1 MSEGQARI
9 GLLQANNLIMS
20 STITWE
26 ELAPIMENRCNDAI
40 VSRRIQFLKDLLNLV
55 EGETLETPQLAQIS
69 MNLLKT
75 FVIYQDTKSKDLVIS
90 IFHAILP
97 LEPRLLEK
105 YITFILEQVSKYPG
119 TRALSDYL
127 NLFDWIHSFLEVI
140 ATDSSRFEE
149 LIPKLLEV
157 HCYTTYGIET
167 VLDNQET
174 TKKTHFRRN
183 QHRKR
188 IRESVLQATSK
199 TFTHCFKHN
208 GNASSYFSAICKIVL
223 EDHTKL
229 KLPVTG
235 VVVIMGALTQSSI
248 QLAPSQPALLHE
260 LKEKYAE
267 KYIEFIGKEI
277 IIGKNPPSTF
287 CLEISLNPFLK
298 EFLTEESFKSQ
309 LLPNLEKANLRSPE
323 SAFAIAAELYAGVN
337 AKNINLLNIF
347 TSSKL
352 MTQSFSSF
360 KSSKEAVRDIS
371 LHSVITLFESIDI
384 ENVDES
390 DLLKYVD
397 EIFKNIKSNL
407 NADYKSLVSKILFAI
422 PSSFEQVSAKIA
434 QDLSIYVTKEGNENA
449 LNIMLLAFFSH
460 YLTLSQPSADIN
472 KLIKN
477 GFKEKKPSL
486 KKCWFTSLLEM
497 SAKSTKEMLESFEAE
512 CLEFIS
518 ETLSH
523 HFKHDHKNILA
534 CLIYFDAAYTLGITD
549 LQEKLHTV
557 ISSLP
562 KTSIIG
568 AAFVNVALS
577 RTLVSSDRLEGVK
590 LLYTAFAREPEL
602 IGLSVVEA
610 LEEKLQQSQQLM
622 DGSISYKYIA
632 PVFGAISQPIENNEL
647 SIRVLI
653 QELIVSQ
660 FSGFNLKNGWA
671 GLVLGA
677 GKDPATITA
686 ENTKDI
692 IDKIISISDDTSLLK
707 SPLHVCALKAAAYA
721 SFINPN
727 AFAPEIAT
735 IIKNDLAVGKIP
747 DLTEE
752 DFEILAG
759 EEGTMVINV
768 LEKKMDNKLTDKNT
782 KDYETLKWEQSIRK
796 EQSKKTNKK
805 LTKEEQELVNKQL
818 STESEIRLKLAYK
831 IYSTYI
837 SFG

>member
-1 MSEGQARI
+1 MLS
-9 GLLQANNLIMS
+9 
-20 STITWE
+20 
-26 ELAPIMENRCNDAI
+26 
-40 VSRRIQFLKDLLNLV
+40 
-55 EGETLETPQLAQIS
+55 TLETPSSDVQQAVSECLAPLVFQ
-69 MNLLKT
+69 
-75 FVIYQDTKSKDLVIS
+75 FKSKVEDYINDLMSKLLNPALPTSIRKGAAWGIAGLVKGYGIS
-90 IFHAILP
+90 
-97 LEPRLLEK
+97 
-105 YITFILEQVSKYPG
+105 
-119 TRALSDYL
+119 ALSEFDIVRNLIEAAEDKKEAKRRESVAYAFEYL
-127 NLFDWIHSFLEVI
+127 SISLKRFFEPYVIEVLPTILKNLGDSVPEVRNATAEATKAIMAHTTSYGVMKLIPVAVSNLDDISWRTKRGSVELLGNMAYLDPTQLSTSLSTIVPEIVGVLNDSHKEVRKAADESLKRFGEVI
-140 ATDSSRFEE
+140 RNPEIQKLVPV
-149 LIPKLLEV
+149 LIQAIGDPTKYTEDALDALIQTQFV
-157 HCYTTYGIET
+157 HYIDGPSLALIIHVIPVSYTHLDVYKRQTYGIET

-610 LEEKLQQSQQLM
+610 LE
-622 DGSISYKYIA
+622 
-632 PVFGAISQPIENNEL
+632 L
-647 SIRVLI
+647 SLI
-653 QELIVSQ
+653 HI
-660 FSGFNLKNGWA
+660 
-671 GLVLGA
+671 
-677 GKDPATITA
+677 
-686 ENTKDI
+686 
-692 IDKIISISDDTSLLK
+692 
-707 SPLHVCALKAAAYA
+707 
-721 SFINPN
+721 
-727 AFAPEIAT
+727 
-735 IIKNDLAVGKIP
+735 
-747 DLTEE
+747 
-752 DFEILAG
+752 
-759 EEGTMVINV
+759 
-768 LEKKMDNKLTDKNT
+768 
-782 KDYETLKWEQSIRK
+782 
-796 EQSKKTNKK
+796 
-805 LTKEEQELVNKQL
+805 
-818 STESEIRLKLAYK
+818 
-831 IYSTYI
+831 
-837 SFG
+837 